1 MTLKEKFKDVLLA
14 YEKKEINISRA
25 ENSCNE
31 TAEDFAIGFAEWIN
45 INAYKYP
52 TKTTT
57 KELLEMFKKEI
68 PQLLETAVSGTVT
81 ETITFQDALKSL
93 GIEDYAKRI
102 FNSNSHGELF
112 HIQQYFTLAE
122 VLKGN
127 TEWFRE
133 WFENVVKWAEEN
145 WKRPESIFQHISRIL
160 AESSSTAH

>member
-1 MTLKEKFKDVLLA
+1 MKTEF
-14 YEKKEINISRA
+14 EQN
-25 ENSCNE
+25 ENEALN
-31 TAEDFAIGFAEWIN
+31 
-45 INAYKYP
+45 
-52 TKTTT
+52 KTD
-57 KELLEMFKKEI
+57 
-68 PQLLETAVSGTVT
+68 VSGSVT
-81 ETITFQDALKSL
+81 ETMTFQDALKSL

-145 WKRPESIFQHISRIL
+145 WERPESIFQHISRIL
-160 AESSSTAH
+160 AESSPTAR